1 MQFPP
6 FLKPGDQIR
15 VISPSG
21 KIDPNL
27 VNGAIDRLYLW
38 DFNPVGGRY
47 AKGAYGRYSGTVDER
62 LYDLMEAIY
71 DPAVKAIVCSRGGYG
86 AVHLLDLVD
95 PEVIRPNPKWLIGFS
110 DITAIHALMQNA
122 GVASLH
128 APMARHLAEEDDFS
142 AAALKQILLGEIPE
156 YTIESHPLNREGEA
170 TGILRGGNL
179 SVLAGL
185 RGTKYDFPAE
195 NTILFIEEIGEE
207 PYHVERMLYNL
218 KMSGVLAELPGL
230 IVGQFTNYEEDKG
243 MFKSLYEII
252 YDTVSEYDYPVLFNF
267 PVGHVAENY
276 PLICG
281 AKATLKIGKSSTLSF
296 SLSE

>member
-27 VNGAIDRLYLW
+27 VNGAIDRLYHW

-62 LYDLMEAIY
+62 MYDLMEALY

-86 AVHLLDLVD
+86 AIQLLDLVD
-95 PEVIRPNPKWLIGFS
+95 PEVIRQNPKWLIGFS
-110 DITAIHALMQNA
+110 DITALHALMQNS
-122 GVASLH
+122 GIASLH
-128 APMARHLAEEDDFS
+128 APMARHLALEDDFS
-142 AAALKQILLGEIPE
+142 AAALKQFLSGEIPQ
-156 YTIESHPLNREGEA
+156 YSFESHPLNRDGEC

-179 SVLAGL
+179 SVLMGL

-207 PYHVERMLYNL
+207 PYHVERMMYNL
-218 KMSGVLAELPGL
+218 KMSGVLSKLSGL
-230 IVGQFTNYEEDKG
+230 IIGQFTEYQEDEG
-243 MFKSLYEII
+243 MFKSVYEMVA
-252 YDTVSEYDYPVLFNF
+252 DVVSDYGYPVAFNF
-267 PVGHVAENY
+267 PVGHVSENY
-276 PLICG
+276 PMICG
-281 AKATLKIGKSSTLSF
+281 AKALLKIGKTPTLSF